1 MFGTRSFSRSPHYTF
16 QPCCLQFTRWQM
28 QHSNVS
34 SAGGVHTLDVLDHP
48 ADQLCLLRVILE
60 WDRDYGA

>member
-1 MFGTRSFSRSPHYTF
+1 
-16 QPCCLQFTRWQM
+16 M